1 MANITPDHICPTCYH
16 LLSPYCPAVCDES
29 MTIIDFIEAALTLCD
44 EWENGDRL
52 PPDEND
58 VPELLEPLGMFEQ
71 ELRDLDMSNESEG
84 DQAAAQDAL
93 MLLASLKVRI
103 EAIASVPLKGD
114 RDV

>member
-1 MANITPDHICPTCYH
+1 
-16 LLSPYCPAVCDES
+16 
-29 MTIIDFIEAALTLCD
+29 MTIVEFIEAALTLCD

-93 MLLASLKVRI
+93 MLLSSLKVRI
-103 EAIASVPLKGD
+103 QAIAAD
-114 RDV
+114 TYAI